1 MCAAVPCSRRCS
13 ASGLNAQDAATHSG
27 PCSSGYH
34 TTHRAVV
41 SRPDAAATWSRR
53 RAHETVASGQQPG
66 HPQHPHAA
74 GRAKAI
80 AEAVRVLRPGGRL
93 LIADIRVAGE
103 YRNTLRQMGLADV
116 ATRTLGWLFWYG
128 GPRV

>member
-1 MCAAVPCSRRCS
+1 MR
-13 ASGLNAQDAATHSG
+13 T
-27 PCSSGYH
+27 
-34 TTHRAVV
+34 
-41 SRPDAAATWSRR
+41 RPWQVFSKPANHNIPD
-53 RAHETVASGQQPG
+53 
-66 HPQHPHAA
+66 AA
-74 GRAKAI
+74 GRARAI
-80 AEAVRVLRPGGRL
+80 AEAVWVLRPGGRL